1 MLTSS
6 VASMRTS
13 HEQLLQQL
21 NDASA
26 KVEAASDVI
35 QTLSGEKEEL
45 KQLVAAQ
52 ETLASKLKLQCERK
66 TSECEQLSQTLTD
79 LEESLTSFEERIT
92 SYKQNVLDLTEGCVP
107 VRTYM

>member
-1 MLTSS
+1 MLEARAVLTSS
-6 VASMRTS
+6 VASMKTS

-66 TSECEQLSQTLTD
+66 TSECEHRCIVVMDRL
-79 LEESLTSFEERIT
+79 
-92 SYKQNVLDLTEGCVP
+92 CH
-107 VRTYM
+107 